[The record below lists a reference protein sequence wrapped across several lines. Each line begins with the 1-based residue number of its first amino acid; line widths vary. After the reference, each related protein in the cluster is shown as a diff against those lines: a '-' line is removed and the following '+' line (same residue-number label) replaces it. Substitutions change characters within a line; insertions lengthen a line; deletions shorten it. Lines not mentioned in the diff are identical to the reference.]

1 MSSKAEMSS
10 GLVSGVHQGY
20 KTGFGFSKM
29 ESGFKKGF
37 VNGIRKHDK
46 VQDPIALIGSK
57 EPAVFWL
64 ADYCET
70 GTAAPFW
77 YGDPVPNSNVSL
89 LYNLAGS
96 YVYPDTAGSPAITTN
111 SSPSYRYPGV
121 INGKAYI
128 DFNSSL
134 DTVYSSSTNNKSEMT
149 VVMVVRLSNSIDNQY
164 LFSRVSTTISNT
176 IGDVRIY
183 SMGGNRVRVE
193 MYGNPTTTLSVYE
206 TYAPDLQGVVEGR
219 GWCILTVK
227 CRLSQPYGQGSEME
241 IYVNGCLNMTPI
253 TTTFTGSTSNFA
265 NGTNLLFGNGPVA
278 SSLTGISSG
287 GGSNIAS
294 GMVLDYW
301 LNSSEQIRIENFY
314 RYYYGY
320 RF

>member
-1 MSSKAEMSS
+1 MSNKAEMSS
-10 GLVSGVHQGY
+10 GLAGGVHQGY
-20 KTGFGFSKM
+20 KTGFGFSKI
-29 ESGFKKGF
+29 ESGFKKGLL
-37 VNGIRKHDK
+37 NGIRKHDK
-46 VQDPIALIGSK
+46 VQDPIALLGSK

-70 GTAAPFW
+70 GTSAPFW
-77 YGDPVPNSNVSL
+77 YNDPTPNGAVTL
-89 LYNLAGS
+89 LYNLAGARI
-96 YVYPDTAGSPAITTN
+96 YPDTAGSPAITVGSNPT
-111 SSPSYRYPGV
+111 YRYPGV

-128 DFNSSL
+128 DMNSAS
-134 DTVYSSSTNNKSEMT
+134 DVIYSASTSNKSEMT
-149 VVMVVRLSNSIDNQY
+149 LVMVVRLSNNIDNQI
-164 LFSRVSTTISNT
+164 LFSRVSSNAANT
-176 IGDVRIY
+176 IGDVRVF
-183 SMGGNRVRVE
+183 SMGGNRVRVQ
-193 MYGNPTTTLSVYE
+193 MYGNPTSTLSVYD
-206 TYAPDLQGVVEGR
+206 TYAPDLSGVVEGK

-227 CRLSQPYGQGSEME
+227 LRLSQPYGNGSEVE
-241 IYVNGCLNMTPI
+241 IHVNGRLNMTPI

-294 GMVLDYW
+294 GLVLDYW
-301 LNSSEQIRIENFY
+301 ANSSEQIRIENFY